1 MSNKNIKEIHRHRT
15 FFQWCRR
22 YISFTTIVV
31 IGVLV
36 FVMFFTDKSTTDT
49 FVYTREAEQLRVEL
63 KAVQD
68 SLAYYKRLNDNVY
81 QTPEAMERVVR
92 EHFHM
97 QRENEDVYQI
107 VEQD

>member
-1 MSNKNIKEIHRHRT
+1 MSDNNIKEIHSHRS

-22 YISFTTIVV
+22 YISLTTFVV

-49 FVYTREAEQLRVEL
+49 FFYTREAEQLRVEL
-63 KAVQD
+63 KAAQD
-68 SLAYYKRLNDNVY
+68 SLAYYKQLNDNVY

-97 QRENEDVYQI
+97 QRENEDVYQV